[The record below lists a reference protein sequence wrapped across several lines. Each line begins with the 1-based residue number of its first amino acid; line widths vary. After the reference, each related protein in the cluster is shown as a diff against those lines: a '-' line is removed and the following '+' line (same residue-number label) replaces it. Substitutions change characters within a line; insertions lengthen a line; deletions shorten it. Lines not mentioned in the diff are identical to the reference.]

1 MQTFEQMKGVLTMFG
16 FHRRYYQSAVT
27 MAITFSRR
35 EAVFWSHRGEPVDV
49 LDAVTGICLRRL
61 EAAR

>member
-1 MQTFEQMKGVLTMFG
+1 MLG

-35 EAVFWSHRGEPVDV
+35 EAVSWSHRGEPVDV
-49 LDAVTGICLRRL
+49 LDAVTGICLRTL